1 MRVLW
6 PIKKLL
12 LRTSPLFVGLILTA
26 CGGGGAGSSTPTTQ
40 LSYTVA
46 TGAPFP
52 KGATVTVTDST
63 GAVVGT
69 STIASSDGTGSVA
82 VALSAV
88 PPLVLVASVSDS
100 SLTSM
105 VSVSP
110 SAANGTLNI
119 TPVTNLIAAIL
130 SPTGNPSNL
139 ASEIKSGSATVST
152 SALNTAKTAVNTILA
167 PINTALSNT
176 TDLMTGSFVA
186 NGAGYDRILDSL
198 SIQVTPTSAGS
209 NVEIG
214 VKLAATSES
223 APASVIQITGVSS
236 SMPISTLTAN
246 ILPPIVA
253 SNLVTSGGAALIGDL
268 LTRMT
273 ACFADAP
280 STRVST
286 SATTASGIIGAN
298 CLGIFYGNN
307 PAAYLDNGM
316 TVGND
321 QQWSTA
327 FSSIFTNPT
336 GVTVVWSAPTYLY
349 TRPNGDISF
358 SARRV
363 VSTGDTSVQLLVAR
377 LDSNGK
383 LNLIG
388 NQSKYSLSVY
398 AATDNLNFIN
408 MPQYS
413 FVSTG
418 YQLLVNNVGGFHSST
433 GDKFAKIIVTPPG
446 SNGFV
451 TLNTPAGYSYSGIT
465 TATTQNAGTMLR
477 LAGQFLS
484 ASQLPVVNAAY
495 TTPQNVVP
503 SMAWVASQW
512 SDTQIASI
520 PNQGV
525 WKFDLY
531 TNASDSAPVQTEYR
545 RTIGRAP
552 TLSEITTSIVWPQ
565 LTAGMNST
573 LTSLTKTTGYF
584 VPTTSAPFYFTADGT
599 ASGGAGW
606 SVPTGAWAPTTVK
619 LFGNYY
625 ASGSTTAIGFD
636 DAVIVKTTIR
646 SATIPCYARNIL
658 DLHCSSA
665 KYLASGGTPFVG
677 DQINSLGL
685 FATDSKG
692 RVNSV
697 SLAFDIH

>member
-1 MRVLW
+1 
-6 PIKKLL
+6 
-12 LRTSPLFVGLILTA
+12 
-26 CGGGGAGSSTPTTQ
+26 
-40 LSYTVA
+40 
-46 TGAPFP
+46 
-52 KGATVTVTDST
+52 
-63 GAVVGT
+63 
-69 STIASSDGTGSVA
+69 
-82 VALSAV
+82 
-88 PPLVLVASVSDS
+88 
-100 SLTSM
+100 M

-110 SAANGTLNI
+110 NAANGTLNI

-246 ILPPIVA
+246 TLPPIVA

-286 SATTASGIIGAN
+286 SATTAAGIIGAN

-327 FSSIFTNPT
+327 FSSIFANPT

-418 YQLLVNNVGGFHSST
+418 YQLLVNSVGGFHSST

-503 SMAWVASQW
+503 SMAWAASQW

-531 TNASDSAPVQTEYR
+531 TNASDSAPAQTEYR

-606 SVPTGAWAPTTVK
+606 SVPTGAWTPTTVK

-625 ASGSTTAIGFD
+625 AAGSTTAIGFD